1 MNFIYGVIYYLL
13 LCLLILF
20 CSLIIFCIRPIR
32 RIFFTWA
39 RNTPLV
45 INPLGGLPFAILVLL
60 IFTIID
66 STSSYIG
73 SNSQI
78 LSLGRFQ
85 QP

>member
-20 CSLIIFCIRPIR
+20 CSLSIFIIRPIR
-32 RIFFTWA
+32 RMFFRWA
-39 RNTPLV
+39 RNTPLA
-45 INPLGGLPFAILVLL
+45 INPLGGLPFAMLVLL

-73 SNSQI
+73 SNSKM
-78 LSLGRFQ
+78 LSLGRFE
-85 QP
+85 